1 MYLHYDIC
9 YNFYCA
15 SQDFRNLHRDFTEI
29 YIFMHRVVIP
39 HLFSQYAKLL
49 WRLCLIGHKL

>member
-1 MYLHYDIC
+1 MHYDIC